1 MGDCEWGI
9 SNCNRKMIETI
20 LDIGIG
26 IITLIIETVFLLC
39 IIIDSLR

>member
-1 MGDCEWGI
+1 MTT
-9 SNCNRKMIETI
+9 TI

>member
-1 MGDCEWGI
+1 
-9 SNCNRKMIETI
+9 MIETI
-20 LDIGIG
+20 LEIGIS